1 MLLQLPSSGTQLKF
15 SESMEGRTRNDE
27 PDGIGK
33 HRKSQVDVIAEHDLL
48 ASFGEKKSKEFA
60 LAVEELGTR

>member
-1 MLLQLPSSGTQLKF
+1 
-15 SESMEGRTRNDE
+15 MEGRTRNDR

-33 HRKSQVDVIAEHDLL
+33 HRKSQADVIAEHDLL
-48 ASFGEKKSKEFA
+48 ASFGEKKSKEFT

>member
-1 MLLQLPSSGTQLKF
+1 
-15 SESMEGRTRNDE
+15 MEGRTRNDG

-33 HRKSQVDVIAEHDLL
+33 HRKSQADVIAEHDLL
-48 ASFGEKKSKEFA
+48 ASFGEKKSKEFT